1 MIRAAGEKGPL
12 LVASGRRASPRRA
25 ALVPLLLVVAAIGA
39 FTSAR
44 PGLIAQA
51 LGLGEENSWIRVQNL
66 GGEPATVD
74 VTFYDLAGNE
84 VASDSCPNGGC
95 GAVEP
100 GFGWSFF
107 QQGFDGLQN
116 GYRGSAFVTSD
127 QPFVALLAR
136 DVFKGG
142 QFQIAGDT
150 LKLGHG
156 TSVLYL
162 PVVQNNGQYVSRI
175 SVQNSSDGAE
185 ACIQIEYWAEGAS
198 SATAVD
204 PPGPTPGCPN
214 GGARLPAHGTLLR
227 DEANLPVTNFEG
239 AAVVR
244 AVTTGGGVAASAQT
258 LAATVDTRDRNGAG
272 LATYRGIGPDE
283 VSETVALPQV
293 DRDASDRG
301 STWSTRF
308 RILNAAPGGANQVKL
323 RYKGANGAGEEVE
336 IEHEIV
342 VTSSLTC
349 DQAQSGVAGCLPD
362 DRDLP
367 ESFRGTVRIQAT
379 APIAV
384 VAQRIDADGS
394 LDNYRG
400 LTTEAASRQVML
412 PVVNKNYGPFGDR
425 TGWNSSLR
433 ILTFDGTTAHVRV
446 IFFSKEFPS
455 GQVYGP
461 VSIEG
466 QATLRQWED
475 GGLPDGWVGSA
486 IVVSDQPVVVVANI
500 ATEVFSGDRVLTYGG
515 VSID

>member
-1 MIRAAGEKGPL
+1 VRP
-12 LVASGRRASPRRA
+12 GRRGRPRRL
-25 ALVPLLLVVAAIGA
+25 ALIPLLLLAAAAGAFVAAGPA
-39 FTSAR
+39 
-44 PGLIAQA
+44 LDAQSLS
-51 LGLGEENSWIRVQNL
+51 LGDENSWIRVQNL
-66 GGEPATVD
+66 GGQPATVE
-74 VTFYDLAGNE
+74 VTFYDLDGNA
-84 VASDSCPNGGC
+84 VATDGCPNGGC
-95 GAVEP
+95 GAIEP

-107 QQGFDGLQN
+107 QQGHSALGS
-116 GYRGSAFVTSD
+116 GYRGSAFVTAD

-156 TSVLYL
+156 TPVLYL
-162 PVVQNNGQYVSRI
+162 PVVQNNAAYVSRI
-175 SVQNSSDGAE
+175 SVQNSREGAD
-185 ACIQIEYWAEGAS
+185 ACVQIEYWAEGAS

-204 PPGPTPGCPN
+204 PPGPTAGCPN
-214 GGARLPAHGTLLR
+214 GGQRVPARGTMLR
-227 DEANLPVTNFEG
+227 DETNLPVTNFEG
-239 AAVVR
+239 AATVR
-244 AVTTGGGVAASAQT
+244 AMTTGSGVAASAQT

-283 VSETVALPQV
+283 VSRAVALPQV
-293 DRDASDRG
+293 DRNASEGG
-301 STWSTRF
+301 SSWSTRF
-308 RILNAAPGGANQVKL
+308 RILNASPGSGNQVKL
-323 RYKGANGAGEEVE
+323 RYEGTNGAGEQVE

-349 DQAQSGVAGCLPD
+349 DQALSGVAGCLPD
-362 DRDLP
+362 DQDLP
-367 ESFRGTVRIQAT
+367 GDFRGTVRILAT

-384 VAQRIDADGS
+384 VAQRRDADGS

-412 PVVNKNYGPFGDR
+412 PVVNKNYGPFGDH

-433 ILTFDGTTAHVRV
+433 VLTFDGSTAHVRV
-446 IFFSKEFPS
+446 IYFSKEFPN
-455 GQVYGP
+455 GRVYGP

-486 IVVSDQPVVVVANI
+486 IVVSDQPVVVVANLE
-500 ATEVFSGDRVLTYGG
+500 TEVFSGDRVLMYGG
-515 VSID
+515 VSTE